1 MLTMKKLIF
10 IITLASVLITSCSEE
25 FLELEP
31 KDVLNG
37 DNYYKTESQF
47 DEALIGVY
55 AKLQGQVGLYFEL
68 SEWRSDYLDLP
79 APTAGTQDRY
89 NLNKFVDTPTNGIVE
104 DAWAN
109 FYNGILRCNLLIENI
124 DAATFADDK
133 KAQIEGETRF
143 IRALT
148 YFNIVRLWGEAP
160 LVLGS
165 LSPEEALEL
174 GRSPIADLYLS
185 IESDLQFSIDNLTN
199 SADLGRV
206 KSNAAKA
213 LMGKVL
219 LTQGKYAA
227 AETVLKELLGF
238 YSLTNTIGEVFDP
251 ENESNSEIIFSIR
264 FEASIIGQGHGYWF
278 GVGDLSIS
286 PYTDKLEN
294 AFTPSDSRFS
304 MVDYVLTSDNEYL
317 PGKYFATRENNRV
330 DNDFIILRYADVL
343 LMLAETINAQ
353 GYQTSGEAYN
363 YLNEVRNRAGLADLT
378 SVGLPDQDT
387 FKAAVLE
394 ERFKEFPLEGHRW
407 FDLVRFNAVNDQ
419 IVGSVIGVSSVPD
432 FRLLYPVPNT
442 EYEKMN
448 NDEIFGQNDGY

>member
-1 MLTMKKLIF
+1 MSTMKKLII
-10 IITLASVLITSCSEE
+10 IITLASVLITSCSEQ

-47 DEALIGVY
+47 NEALIGAY
-55 AKLQGQVGLYFEL
+55 AKLQGQVGFYFEL

-109 FYNGILRCNLLIENI
+109 FYNGILRCNLLLENI
-124 DAATFADDK
+124 GAATFADDK
-133 KAQIEGETRF
+133 KAEIEGEARF

-165 LSPEEALEL
+165 LSPEEALEA
-174 GRSPIADLYLS
+174 GRSPIADLYVA
-185 IESDLQFSIDNLTN
+185 IERDLQFAMDNLTN

-213 LMGKVL
+213 LLGKVL

-238 YSLTNTIGEVFDP
+238 YSLTNTIGEVFDT
-251 ENESNSEIIFSIR
+251 ENKSNSEIIFSLR
-264 FEASIIGQGHGYWF
+264 FEASIIDQGHGYWF
-278 GVGDLSIS
+278 GIGDLTIS
-286 PYTDKLEN
+286 PYSNKLEN
-294 AFTPSDSRFS
+294 AFTPGDSRFA
-304 MVDYVLTSDNEYL
+304 MVDYLLTSDNEYL
-317 PGKYFATRENNRV
+317 PGKYFAVRENNRA

-343 LMLAETINAQ
+343 LMLSEAINAQ

-363 YLNEVRNRAGLADLT
+363 YMNEVRTRAGLADLT
-378 SVGLPDQDT
+378 SADLPNQEA

-407 FDLVRFNAVNDQ
+407 FDLLRFDAVNDQ
-419 IVGSVIGVSSVPD
+419 IVGNIIGVSSVPD

-448 NDEIFGQNDGY
+448 NDEIFSQNDGY